1 VIPVQKRSTMRPTAS
16 PGTPTTDRPSRGR
29 CRNKRKTGSIR
40 FPLLRTTNRIN
51 PAAGRCNARI
61 TAISGDA
68 GVGFSQ
74 KIRTVVGSRVFM
86 RAHFSRRS
94 RRNRPALAFGR
105 QLAAIFGDGLRRF
118 PRKAGSRNR
127 VPEQGIPAFSPSSG
141 QMLLIPLFML
151 YRKPRA
157 NSLPPRPSHPGKKET
172 RMAPKRGCSG
182 ACFASRCN
190 LSICS
195 IIFLHFQTE
204 KKIGARKSGS
214 CQGVEY

>member
-1 VIPVQKRSTMRPTAS
+1 
-16 PGTPTTDRPSRGR
+16 
-29 CRNKRKTGSIR
+29 
-40 FPLLRTTNRIN
+40 
-51 PAAGRCNARI
+51 
-61 TAISGDA
+61 SGDA

-105 QLAAIFGDGLRRF
+105 QSAAIFDDGLRRF

-157 NSLPPRPSHPGKKET
+157 NSLPPRPNASWQKRNPDG
-172 RMAPKRGCSG
+172 PKTGMFRGVLRL
-182 ACFASRCN
+182 ALQF
-190 LSICS
+190 
-195 IIFLHFQTE
+195 
-204 KKIGARKSGS
+204 
-214 CQGVEY
+214 